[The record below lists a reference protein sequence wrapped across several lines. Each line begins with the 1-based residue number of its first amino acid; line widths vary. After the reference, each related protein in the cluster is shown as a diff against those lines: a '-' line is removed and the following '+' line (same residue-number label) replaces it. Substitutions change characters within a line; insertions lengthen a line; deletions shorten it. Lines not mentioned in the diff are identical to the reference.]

1 MATPEAVKF
10 AALLKDLKAR
20 SGRSYGV
27 LAGKLHVSTSTLH
40 RYCNGDAVP
49 NEFAPVERFARV
61 CGASGDELVEV
72 HRRWIIADAARRR
85 PPAGASDAGAGGAA
99 VEGAAGGVKFV
110 KPAPPAGSTGPASPV
125 EPASSAESASSAG
138 SVSPV
143 DSAGPASSASPAPSA
158 EPAGRPVEPAEPAGR
173 PVEPAAPAE
182 PAAPVAAAVPVA
194 GERDGGDEH
203 GTGGEDFETDITAE
217 RDGVGAGGRPGE
229 GARSRWARLSRRTR
243 VLIAAAGVAA
253 LLVPTTVVAVDLVG
267 SGKEGGGSAADRV
280 EDRSGGLAGAPEET
294 VSATPRPSVSPRS
307 ASPSASASQSGKPS
321 GTPSA
326 GSVGGQT
333 QNGDGGGIGNGAGGG
348 GGTGLGAPPT
358 VSISSYNW
366 EEPCGQHYLVNQ
378 GPENLDPP
386 PPPQDRRG
394 WAAAYGGVEGGLS
407 RLQLTVQGTSR
418 DAVVLKGMHVRV
430 LSRKAPLPW
439 SAYLMGNGCGSGI
452 TPQTFASHL
461 DAGQPTLRPV
471 AGTQGDIEVPAVD
484 FPYKVT
490 SEDVE
495 VFNLEMKAVSYDVT
509 WYLELEWSSGG
520 KEGVVRID
528 DHGKP
533 FRLSG
538 MKGRPE
544 YRYGNEEVGWFLAE

>member
-1 MATPEAVKF
+1 MATPEAVEF
-10 AALLKDLKAR
+10 AALLKDLKDR

-72 HRRWIIADAARRR
+72 HRRWIVADAARRR
-85 PPAGASDAGAGGAA
+85 PPASAAAPAVAPDAVPAKVPDAAPDTAPAVVPGPVEASEPPEPSDVPEPPELSVTSGGGAA
-99 VEGAAGGVKFV
+99 
-110 KPAPPAGSTGPASPV
+110 
-125 EPASSAESASSAG
+125 
-138 SVSPV
+138 
-143 DSAGPASSASPAPSA
+143 
-158 EPAGRPVEPAEPAGR
+158 
-173 PVEPAAPAE
+173 
-182 PAAPVAAAVPVA
+182 
-194 GERDGGDEH
+194 
-203 GTGGEDFETDITAE
+203 
-217 RDGVGAGGRPGE
+217 PG
-229 GARSRWARLSRRTR
+229 SRWSRLSRRTR

-253 LLVPTTVVAVDLVG
+253 LLVPTTVVAVDLAG

-280 EDRSGGLAGAPEET
+280 EDAGGGPAAAPEGSA
-294 VSATPRPSVSPRS
+294 SATPRPSGSPSS
-307 ASPSASASQSGKPS
+307 ANPSASASASPSGQPSGKPS
-321 GTPSA
+321 A
-326 GSVGGQT
+326 GSGAGQSRS
-333 QNGDGGGIGNGAGGG
+333 GGGD

-378 GPENLDPP
+378 GPDELDPP
-386 PPPQDRRG
+386 PAPQDRRG
-394 WAAAYGGVEGGLS
+394 WAESYGGVEAGNT

-418 DAVVLKGMHVRV
+418 EAVVLKGMNVRV
-430 LSRKAPLPW
+430 VSRKAPLPW

-452 TPQTFASHL
+452 TPQTFASNL
-461 DAGQPTLRPV
+461 DAGHPTLRAVP
-471 AGTQGDIEVPAVD
+471 GTQGDIEVPAVD
-484 FPYKVT
+484 FPYKVS

-495 VFNLEMKAVSYDVT
+495 VFNLDMKAVSYDVS

-520 KEGVVRID
+520 KEGTLRID
-528 DHGKP
+528 DRGKP

-544 YRYGNEEVGWFLAE
+544 YVHGGPGYGWERAGQP